1 MNEVVSE
8 ILLIDEEKPKRN
20 KMTKKS
26 DNDFLMKE
34 LIANKN

>member
-20 KMTKKS
+20 KMASKS